1 MTFLPDRTL
10 DHLRAVTEQPDLSAT
25 RYRVEG
31 ELGRGGMGIV
41 YEAWDEQ
48 LERLVALKVM
58 DRPGAEAKILAQL
71 EHPGLVPVYDAGV
84 LPDGRGYYAM
94 RLVRGR
100 RFDEFL
106 RHEPSL
112 PARLRMFQ
120 KVCEAVA
127 FAHDRGVIHCDLKPQ
142 NLMAGSFGEVFVMDW
157 GVARGQGDTAIAGT
171 PGYMA
176 PENVLDIRSD
186 IFALGKI
193 LKDLM
198 PHPPPRALAA
208 IAARA
213 SHDDPERRYSI
224 VAQLASDVTRFL
236 DGLPVDA
243 YRETTAERISRF
255 VRRNQVLLLLL
266 ASYLVVKFAIFFWSL
281 R

>member
-10 DHLRAVTEQPDLSAT
+10 DHLRAVTEQPDLSTT
-25 RYRVEG
+25 RYRVER

-41 YEAWDEQ
+41 YEAWDGQ

-94 RLVRGR
+94 RVVRGR

-106 RHEPSL
+106 RYEPSL
-112 PARLRMFQ
+112 PTRLRMFQ

-157 GVARGQGDTAIAGT
+157 GVARANGETAAAGT

-176 PENVLDIRSD
+176 PESVLDFRSD
-186 IFALGKI
+186 IFALGRI

-198 PHPPPRALAA
+198 PHSPPRALAA

-213 SHDDPERRYSI
+213 SHADPEHRYPM
-224 VAQLASDVTRFL
+224 VAELAGDVTRFL

-243 YRETTAERISRF
+243 YRETALERISRF

-266 ASYLVVKFAIFFWSL
+266 ASYLIVKFAIFFWSL